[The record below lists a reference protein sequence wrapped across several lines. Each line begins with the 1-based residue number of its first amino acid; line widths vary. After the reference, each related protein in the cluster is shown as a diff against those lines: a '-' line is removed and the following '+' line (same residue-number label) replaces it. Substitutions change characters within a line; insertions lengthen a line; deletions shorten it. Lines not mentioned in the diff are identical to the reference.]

1 MDLLTLLPLLLFGV
15 YLLNRRDQRDRIALL
30 GSYLSR
36 YRVEK
41 LMENLMQGYM
51 RALGES
57 DPDRQASIWRMLA
70 NVEIELAEQFS
81 AFALDFAKVDETQAR
96 VSRLALALPYASRWL
111 PGQTFDLRQ
120 ALGLHAHALAQ
131 AASAD
136 PGADPKRK
144 AFTMMAELMLMQH
157 TCHWFCRSRTMAS
170 TRLLARHQTTYE
182 QVLAAVA
189 PDTRQA
195 YLTLIRA

>member
-15 YLLNRRDQRDRIALL
+15 YLLNRRDQRDRITLL

-36 YRVEK
+36 YRIEK

-57 DPDRQASIWRMLA
+57 DPARQAAIWSMLSSA
-70 NVEIELAEQFS
+70 ETELSGQFN
-81 AFALDFAKVDETQAR
+81 AFTLDFAKVDEAQTR
-96 VSRLALALPYASRWL
+96 VSKLALALPYASRWL
-111 PGQTFDLRQ
+111 ASQTFDLRK
-120 ALGLHAHALAQ
+120 ALGIHAHALAQ
-131 AASAD
+131 ATSAGQ
-136 PGADPKRK
+136 PQDPKRK
-144 AFTMMAELMLMQH
+144 AFTLMAELMLMQH
-157 TCHWFCRSRTMAS
+157 TCHWFCRSRTVAS

-195 YLTLIRA
+195 YLALIRA